1 MPSSFAFNLR
11 SLIDEIERLVPNPRE
26 RKLWIVDG
34 FDLTIRTTEQFLH
47 EAAGGQVV
55 VDHENA

>member
-1 MPSSFAFNLR
+1 LFR
-11 SLIDEIERLVPNPRE
+11 TR
-26 RKLWIVDG
+26 IVDG
-34 FDLTIRTTEQFLH
+34 FDLAIRTTEQFLH